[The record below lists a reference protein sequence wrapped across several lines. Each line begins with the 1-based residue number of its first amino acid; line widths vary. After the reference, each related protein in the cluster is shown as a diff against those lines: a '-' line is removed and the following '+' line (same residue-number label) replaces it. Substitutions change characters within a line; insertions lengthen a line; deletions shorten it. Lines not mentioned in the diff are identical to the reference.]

1 MASCGSSAR
10 ARSIPSLLRALV
22 ILRGGLTPA
31 LHWAHAFLCATSCLI
46 GGEWLDQG
54 KRMARPGC
62 FGGNNQTIK
71 KTPEGGPAAKAG
83 FFLCATQLTPLT
95 TGRDNR
101 GTFIITGRYCCR
113 HSNKRYRAPATDPS
127 SAVKPSRKH
136 TKARRTRAAAL
147 AEFRQPKV
155 LPIQRLRPPQ
165 RHRSSR

>member
-1 MASCGSSAR
+1 
-10 ARSIPSLLRALV
+10 
-22 ILRGGLTPA
+22 
-31 LHWAHAFLCATSCLI
+31 
-46 GGEWLDQG
+46 
-54 KRMARPGC
+54 MARPGC

-127 SAVKPSRKH
+127 SAVKPSRRITKAH
-136 TKARRTRAAAL
+136 RGMLALALPPGGFRLGSSRGDRGLAILRLSRPVVKGVNYLRRITKARGAMRTLAL
-147 AEFRQPKV
+147 
-155 LPIQRLRPPQ
+155 LP
-165 RHRSSR
+165 